1 MWRSGPSI
9 CRPLENDCGLELV
22 FEFEFKL
29 VLEIVFGIRIE
40 LRFEIEL
47 GFAFKREIYC
57 D

>member
-9 CRPLENDCGLELV
+9 CRPLENDSGLELV

-40 LRFEIEL
+40 L
-47 GFAFKREIYC
+47 GFASKPEI